1 MQKRCVGYNL
11 WQVILGIACQTCLW
25 ALADADCG
33 PYPISIKIGNV
44 TLSNQAN
51 ARGLAVSV
59 GSPQQDFAFL
69 PQW

>member
-1 MQKRCVGYNL
+1 MRIPYSTCNV
-11 WQVILGIACQTCLW
+11 WQVILGIASQTL
-25 ALADADCG
+25 LLVQVSADCG
-33 PYPISIKIGNV
+33 PYPINIKIGNV
-44 TLSNQAN
+44 TLSNKSN